1 MPRLYKYG
9 THITE
14 YMKTTNDYT
23 AGFGKSYPHD
33 VHLNKKGVDATELEW
48 CQENCT
54 DNFGWHFVN
63 DLAVLSFVNE
73 RDAFMY
79 KMARV
84 R

>member
-1 MPRLYKYG
+1 MPHLYKYG

-14 YMKTTNDYT
+14 YMKKTDYT
-23 AGFGKSYPHD
+23 AGFGKSYAHD

-48 CQENCT
+48 CQENCI

-63 DLAVLSFVNE
+63 DLAVMTFESE